1 MAITDEL
8 IKNVLDVQFEDIPK
22 EFVERQK
29 LLTMDAIGCN
39 MGGSKATGCDM
50 MVDLIKE
57 TGGAE
62 QSTILA
68 SGVRAPSENVA
79 MANAMMSRSFDYGPV
94 EWTWEGLSIPSH
106 ITECLTPVGLAVCE
120 DLKLGGKDFLA
131 AMIMGE
137 DLVGRL
143 MAACRRR
150 GEDAVDTFGAAAV
163 TAKLMGLSE
172 EQLSNAF
179 GICLGQLGNPG
190 PALTQAT
197 HTFKLVQALAAH
209 HGIFSAKLASKS
221 FTGVKDAITGTGG
234 YIQQYFPNDPR
245 YEYLTKDL
253 GKHFLL
259 TVTFKPYPCCRATHA
274 SIDCTLAIIDKYHI
288 KAEDVEKVDVI
299 ESTHQGVKAV
309 GMPFAI
315 KTVPH
320 VSAIFSIP
328 YTVASSLLRGL
339 PVPEHF
345 NEDAIRDPKVME
357 LSKKVTVSK
366 AEYPGESHLATTVV
380 IKMKDGKE
388 YSHHVSE
395 PSGHEDLNPST
406 MEYKR
411 NKFLHNIEYSESISQ
426 ENAKE
431 VLDMINRLEDV
442 KDMSEIIRLLV
453 PQK

>member
-8 IKNVLDVQFEDIPK
+8 IKNVMSVQYEDIPK
-22 EFVERQK
+22 EFIERQK

-39 MGGSKATGCDM
+39 MAGSRATGCDM
-50 MVDLIKE
+50 VVDLVKE
-57 TGGAE
+57 TGGAQ

-68 SGVRAPSENVA
+68 LGVKGPSENVA
-79 MANAMMSRSFDYGPV
+79 MANAMFSRSFDYGPV
-94 EWTWEGLSIPSH
+94 EWTWEGMSIPSH

-120 DLKLGGKDFLA
+120 DLKLSGKDFLT
-131 AMIMGE
+131 AMVLGE

-163 TAKLMGLSE
+163 TAKLMGLTE
-172 EQLSNAF
+172 QQLSNAF

-197 HTFKLVQALAAH
+197 HTFKLVQGLAAH
-209 HGIFSAKLASKS
+209 HGIFSAKLASKG
-221 FTGVKDAITGTGG
+221 FTGARDAITGVGG
-234 YIQQYFPNDPR
+234 YIEQYFPKDPR
-245 YEYLTKDL
+245 WEYLTKDL

-274 SIDCTLAIIDKYHI
+274 SIDCTLAIIKEHGI

-299 ESTHQGVKAV
+299 ESTNQGVKAV
-309 GMPFAI
+309 AKPFEI

-328 YTVASSLLRGL
+328 YVVASSLMRGL

-345 NEDAIRDPKVME
+345 DEEAIRDPKVME

-380 IKMKDGKE
+380 ITTKDGKQ

-406 MEYKR
+406 LEYK
-411 NKFLHNIEYSESISQ
+411 Q
-426 ENAKE
+426 
-431 VLDMINRLEDV
+431 NR
-442 KDMSEIIRLLV
+442 RLSMYHWKLV
-453 PQK
+453 FF